1 MRSDSSDDGTTPD
14 LVAEMRAIVDET
26 RKAIEA
32 SQAILDRCAERDP
45 KLRAPEP
52 SEPDRS
58 EPEPRD
64 ERQDVLGEISDGLL
78 HAYRFAKHDGD
89 LLTVA
94 LIEKALF
101 HVGRRLARGMSVTE
115 AGLVRH

>member
-1 MRSDSSDDGTTPD
+1 MRSDSPDEGTTPD

-32 SQAILDRCAERDP
+32 SQAILDRCAERHP
-45 KLRAPEP
+45 TLAAPE
-52 SEPDRS
+52 RA
-58 EPEPRD
+58 EPEPCG
-64 ERQDVLGEISDGLL
+64 ERQDVLGQISDGLI

-89 LLTVA
+89 LLTVT

-101 HVGRRLARGMSVTE
+101 QVGRRLARGMSVTE
-115 AGLVRH
+115 AGVICH